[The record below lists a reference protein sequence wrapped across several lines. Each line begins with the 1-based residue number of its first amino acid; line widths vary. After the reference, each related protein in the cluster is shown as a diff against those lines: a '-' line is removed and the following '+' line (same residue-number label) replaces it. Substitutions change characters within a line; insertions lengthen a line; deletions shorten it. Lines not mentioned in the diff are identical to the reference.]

1 MTALNPN
8 NTPRFKFGYTGG
20 LNDHT
25 FELRSHL
32 SPAAIGA
39 HVNLW
44 LTALSPRMHAI
55 TLNTCQFA
63 AAGSN
68 IFNTVTCGF
77 EGTVYGSGTPIT
89 QEAPN
94 YIDFIGRSTGGRRTR
109 ITMFGVSGLGTD
121 FRWAAGEDAAVD
133 AAIALLVGFGSDLRA
148 IDDIAPVWKPYANAG
163 VNSHWTKAT
172 RP

>member
-1 MTALNPN
+1 MAKLLPN
-8 NTPRFKFGYTGG
+8 NTQRFKFHYTGG

-39 HVNLW
+39 HADLF
-44 LTALSPRMHAI
+44 LQALAPRMHQI
-55 TLNTCQFA
+55 TLNTVDFA
-63 AAGSN
+63 PAGSN
-68 IFNTVTCGF
+68 IFNTVVTGF
-77 EGTVYGSGTPIT
+77 EGNVYSTGTPIT

-109 ITMFGVSGLGTD
+109 LTLFGVSGLGVD

-133 AAIALLVGFGSDLRA
+133 AAIAILVGVGNDLRC